1 MNTYL
6 WVMLILLSLSIF
18 GKLYMLATGEF
29 DKRTPKGE
37 ALDVLINGIVIIWTA
52 VLLFGV

>member
-1 MNTYL
+1 MNGYL
-6 WVMLILLSLSIF
+6 WTMLILLSLSVF
-18 GKLYMLATGEF
+18 GKLYMLGTGDF

-37 ALDVLINGIVIIWTA
+37 ALDVLINGVVIVWTA